1 MRQARCG
8 KEGEVGGGGSGGG
21 KGGEVGGGRGGERF
35 RTCFAPFIFMFD
47 LGIKT
52 KCKLILTVK

>member
-8 KEGEVGGGGSGGG
+8 KEGEVRVGRGGL
-21 KGGEVGGGRGGERF
+21 GGERF

-52 KCKLILTVK
+52 KRKLILTVK

>member
-8 KEGEVGGGGSGGG
+8 KEGEVGGKWGGSGG
-21 KGGEVGGGRGGERF
+21 GGGRGGERF

>member
-8 KEGEVGGGGSGGG
+8 KKGEVGGGGSGGG
-21 KGGEVGGGRGGERF
+21 RGEERF

-52 KCKLILTVK
+52 KRKLILTVK